1 MLRAAIAF
9 FVLAILA
16 MALGASGIAGLSM
29 DVAKT
34 LLIVF
39 LILAVL
45 SFVASLLTGRR
56 STMMGLA
63 FLAIAGTAAFSGCNS
78 AEKRMDQALST
89 PSTETTTASN
99 QQGAAAV
106 TEVNFDQGS
115 FVLSEGARAA
125 LKDLVEKT
133 RSNNTIDDVK
143 VLAWADTAYP
153 ADKNAEL
160 PRAQRD
166 LADKRA
172 TAIADYISKSLGVKD
187 VEKYN
192 MASRPSTVAKWFD
205 TDDAETKRAF
215 ENAGVTSNGGKSIT
229 GKASRAVIMLMPE
242 KN

>member
-16 MALGASGIAGLSM
+16 MVLGASGIAGVSM

-34 LLIVF
+34 LLVVF

-45 SFVASLLTGRR
+45 SFVANLLTGRR

-63 FLAIAGTAAFSGCNS
+63 FLAMAGAAISGCNS
-78 AEKRMDQALST
+78 AEKRVDQALST
-89 PSTETTTASN
+89 PSSETETASG
-99 QQGAAAV
+99 QQGAVAV

-115 FVLSEGARAA
+115 FVLTEGARAA
-125 LKDLVEKT
+125 LKDLVDKT
-133 RSNNTIDDVK
+133 RSTKTIDDVK

-215 ENAGVTSNGGKSIT
+215 ESAGVTSNGGKSIT

-242 KN
+242 ND